1 MRKIGLAG
9 GLSAALLVA
18 GCSAAPDTGKVAEDV
33 TAAMTGA
40 IAAINARDAEK
51 AVAIDSTDYVGAF
64 HGTENV
70 KGKAGDL
77 ALTKVQLSD
86 PALKLEVTSPEVNVS
101 ANGDMAIWRATYAY
115 TFTDPKAKAPTTEHG
130 NWVVVFRRQ
139 PDATM
144 KATLGV
150 MSDTPAHG
158 PAAAPS

>member
-77 ALTKVQLSD
+77 ARDLCLYLHRPQGQGADHRAWQL
-86 PALKLEVTSPEVNVS
+86 
-101 ANGDMAIWRATYAY
+101 G
-115 TFTDPKAKAPTTEHG
+115 
-130 NWVVVFRRQ
+130 RR
-139 PDATM
+139 
-144 KATLGV
+144 V
-150 MSDTPAHG
+150 
-158 PAAAPS
+158 PAAT